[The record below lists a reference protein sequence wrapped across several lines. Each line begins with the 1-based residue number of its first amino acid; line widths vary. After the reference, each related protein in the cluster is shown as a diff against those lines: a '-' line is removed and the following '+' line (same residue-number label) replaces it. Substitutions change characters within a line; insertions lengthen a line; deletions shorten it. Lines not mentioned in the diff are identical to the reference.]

1 MIVLVLA
8 AGLLAAL
15 PGMLTCRMGGGHPRT
30 WALVASTSLLAAGF
44 YVLVGLALLA
54 APVLLLAAG
63 GTSVTQVCEVLV
75 QRFEPGGLVTAWLA
89 AGLLGSGVASTA
101 WRLLRSRR
109 RRMTLRVPSY
119 VGVHEPHDGFELVT
133 LPTEAALAYS
143 VAGRGPQV
151 VIARGL
157 RARLDEGQ
165 LAAVVAHEYA
175 HLRRHHQRWLDAIDA
190 STGLLWFVPWARRC
204 ARAARVAL
212 ECWADREAAEVA
224 DPCSL
229 RDALLVAAD
238 AVPAHRAVA
247 SLNGADALVQRIA
260 MLDGD
265 HGRRDLSASTLSLLA
280 FTAVVA
286 TAGAVS
292 AGPQLAVLFSHLCP
306 L

>member
-1 MIVLVLA
+1 MIVLMLS

-15 PGMLTCRMGGGHPRT
+15 PGVLGRRTGGGSPRT
-30 WALVASTSLLAAGF
+30 WALLTSASLLVAGF

-54 APVLLLAAG
+54 APVLALAAG
-63 GTSVTQVCEVLV
+63 GTSLAQVCEVLV
-75 QRFEPGGLVTAWLA
+75 QRFEPGGLLAAWLA
-89 AGLLGSGVASTA
+89 TGLLGSGLATTA

-133 LPTEAALAYS
+133 LPTEAVLAYS
-143 VAGRGPQV
+143 VAGRAHQV

-165 LAAVVAHEYA
+165 FAAVVAHEHA

-190 STGLLWFVPWARRC
+190 SVGVLWFVPWARRT
-204 ARAARVAL
+204 ARTARVAL
-212 ECWADREAAEVA
+212 ECWADRDAADIA

-229 RDALLVAAD
+229 RGALLVAAD
-238 AVPAHRAVA
+238 AVPANGAVA
-247 SLNGADALVQRIA
+247 SLNGADALAQRIA
-260 MLDGD
+260 MLDGG
-265 HGRRDLSASTLSLLA
+265 HGQRDLSAPTVSLLA
-280 FTAVVA
+280 FTTVVA
-286 TAGAVS
+286 TAGAVT
-292 AGPQLAVLFSHLCP
+292 AGPQLAALFSHLCP